1 MDQHSYTFP
10 VKMVTKEHI
19 AIFVIHQEQHLTGPT
34 ALQSAQM
41 VSTTLSALNS
51 L

>member
-1 MDQHSYTFP
+1 MDQHSKTFS
-10 VKMVTKEHI
+10 VKIITKEHI
-19 AIFVIHQEQHLTGPT
+19 AIFVIHQVRHLTGPS

-41 VSTTLSALNS
+41 VSTTLAALNS